1 MQDTLVWILVVF
13 MIAPGTAFAAGGD
26 DARIARAQ
34 RLMALK
40 QGVATLEA
48 EALAASPA
56 MAQAAAEHER
66 LAAEYARALAEEVRV
81 LSQGPETIALRSAAA
96 EAARVHATNLA
107 AVEAAEAAFRDEEG
121 RDQRPRFVAKLREL
135 AAAERKTQTELTR
148 ATQRY
153 DQLRKALADQSTES
167 RRSDP
172 IRRLRRERRLET
184 YLKDRNRQLGLLND
198 ITKTASPLIQELKS
212 LDTALKAARNAA
224 AESLRANRQAH
235 QRERLAAT
243 RIEALAVANPEVA
256 ALRAA
261 WDAAASTLQAVRAAV
276 LSDLAQQHPRYAS
289 LKTEY
294 AALAERPPAALTR

>member
-148 ATQRY
+148 TTQRY

>member
-148 ATQRY
+148 TTQRY

-212 LDTALKAARNAA
+212 LDTALKATRNAA